1 MTKILKLSILQ
12 AILTLIY
19 LAKHSIQV
27 YLVKL
32 KSKNFK
38 LLLFKKSHNMSQIT
52 HIKNIISGSQYLET
66 QKS

>member
-38 LLLFKKSHNMSQIT
+38 LLLFKKSHNMPQIT